1 MGLFDFISDV
11 CSGVADAASSA
22 VEAIGDAASATVDI
36 VSDVAS
42 TTVDVIGDAASST
55 AEVIGD
61 VASSTIDV
69 IGDAASSTL
78 DVISDA
84 ASSTVDVIGDLAGS
98 AIDTVS
104 DVTGS
109 TLDFVSDTAGAA
121 LDFAVENPLTTIAT
135 VTAVAATGGAALG
148 VIAGAAAVTGVSTAG
163 VMGLTAATTTGA
175 ATGAVTGATIAGST
189 GLVTSAAVIATKTT
203 IVTAP
208 TVAQVALAAHTVKHV
223 GEYVI
228 DEIKGRTHPVRGSVV
243 YCDLTLGNGIAEHT
257 GIYIGN
263 NKIVHLNR
271 YGFIEAV
278 SPKQFIS
285 GWTTGFNIYV
295 SCQGDSAV
303 GCDEAADFAES
314 MVGSIRNYNV
324 LIDNC
329 HQFSAGCLTKDPENY
344 NNFLWF
350 LKDEAKKRLG
360 ADNWRLWDKNYW

>member
-22 VEAIGDAASATVDI
+22 VEVIGDAANATVDI

-42 TTVDVIGDAASST
+42 TTVDFIGDAANST

-69 IGDAASSTL
+69 IGDAASST
-78 DVISDA
+78 
-84 ASSTVDVIGDLAGS
+84 VDVIGDLAGS
-98 AIDTVS
+98 AVDTVG
-104 DVTGS
+104 DVTSS
-109 TLDFVSDTAGAA
+109 TIDFVSDTASTA

-148 VIAGAAAVTGVSTAG
+148 VMAGAAVTGVSTVG
-163 VMGLTAATTTGA
+163 VMGLTTASA
-175 ATGAVTGATIAGST
+175 ATGAVTGVTIAGST
-189 GLVTSAAVIATKTT
+189 GLATSAAVIATKTT
-203 IVTAP
+203 IATT
-208 TVAQVALAAHTVKHV
+208 TVAQAVVAAHTVKHV

-228 DEIKGRTHPVRGSVV
+228 DEIKGRILPVRGSVV

-271 YGFIEAV
+271 HGFIEAV

-303 GCDEAADFAES
+303 GCDKAADFAES
-314 MVGSIRNYNV
+314 KIGCTRNYNV
-324 LIDNC
+324 FMDNC
-329 HQFSAGCLTKDPENY
+329 HQFSAGCLMKDPENY

-360 ADNWRLWDKNYW
+360 ADNWRLWDKNNW